1 MQRPIY
7 LLVDNGSVEAGST
20 LSLRKSAHA
29 TSHLAGV
36 EVLPVSLLH
45 SSKVESQL
53 LDGIKAV
60 TMAGF
65 LAGSIA
71 QSSNELRIIP
81 LFFGP
86 SRALTEWLPEKLE
99 QWKSEKSGRSF
110 RILDC
115 LHQPED
121 KRLAVALEDLCLQ
134 AIEKN
139 ELKKPYLA
147 LVDHGTPVLDVNR
160 VREEVGESLKER
172 MSEHISG
179 FSTCSM
185 ERREGEQYDFNE
197 PLLENLLAEK
207 KEKFEE
213 VLVAQLFLSPGRHA
227 GEGGDLDRICGSFAD
242 SSSSH
247 RLVRTDLLGTHTSVI
262 EILLE
267 RIERDQSSG

>member
-1 MQRPIY
+1 M
-7 LLVDNGSVEAGST
+7 
-20 LSLRKSAHA
+20 
-29 TSHLAGV
+29 
-36 EVLPVSLLH
+36 
-45 SSKVESQL
+45 
-53 LDGIKAV
+53 
-60 TMAGF
+60 
-65 LAGSIA
+65 
-71 QSSNELRIIP
+71 
-81 LFFGP
+81 
-86 SRALTEWLPEKLE
+86 
-99 QWKSEKSGRSF
+99 
-110 RILDC
+110 
-115 LHQPED
+115 
-121 KRLAVALEDLCLQ
+121 EDLCLQ

-139 ELKKPYLA
+139 ELKNPYLA
-147 LVDHGTPVLDVNR
+147 RVDHGTPVLDVNR

-227 GEGGDLDRICGSFAD
+227 GEGGDLYRICGSFAD